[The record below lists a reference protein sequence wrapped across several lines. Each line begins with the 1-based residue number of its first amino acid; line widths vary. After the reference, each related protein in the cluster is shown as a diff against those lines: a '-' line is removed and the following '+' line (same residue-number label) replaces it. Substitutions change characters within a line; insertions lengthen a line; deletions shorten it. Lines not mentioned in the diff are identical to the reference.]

1 MKKAFT
7 LMEVNLAVMIMAFG
21 VLGLV
26 ALYSLGYRESSQSKE
41 DVEAAALADK
51 NLNALV
57 TMLSSTNMT
66 WSQWKQIGT
75 RPRNGSDD
83 TSGGWLKYF
92 NADVNDN
99 SQSSGANTDP
109 NSLAEGAFNDI
120 KSRCSGCEGASNLEF
135 DPGNL
140 KCGLVVYQNGPR
152 CGIAFR
158 ASRRA
163 GTLIYQPLYYTEV
176 FFQGDTTK

>member
-21 VLGLV
+21 VLGLIS
-26 ALYSLGYRESSQSKE
+26 LYSLGYRESSQSRE
-41 DVEAAALADK
+41 DVEAAALADR

-57 TMLSSTNMT
+57 TMLSSTNMS
-66 WSQWKQIGT
+66 WSAWNSIGT
-75 RPRNGSDD
+75 LPAGGTGS
-83 TSGGWLKYF
+83 SGWTAYF
-92 NADVNDN
+92 DVSQNDN
-99 SQSSGANTDP
+99 NNSDKTGAVSNPSGKAQGVFDT
-109 NSLAEGAFNDI
+109 I
-120 KSRCSGCEGASNLEF
+120 KGKCSGCDGTNVDF
-135 DPGNL
+135 DPGHL
-140 KCGLVVYQNGPR
+140 ECGLVVYQQGAR
-152 CGIAFR
+152 CAIAFR